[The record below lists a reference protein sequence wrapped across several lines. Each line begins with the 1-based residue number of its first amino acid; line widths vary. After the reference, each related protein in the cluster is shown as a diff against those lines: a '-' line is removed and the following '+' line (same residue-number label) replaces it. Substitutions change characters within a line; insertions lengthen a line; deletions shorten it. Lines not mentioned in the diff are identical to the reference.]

1 VVIVG
6 EHGLVKIREDRTGQ
20 PRTRA
25 VAGVGNNRLATLPR
39 CVRAECMPRMLP

>member
-1 VVIVG
+1 MVIVSERG
-6 EHGLVKIREDRTGQ
+6 VVKIREDGKGQ

-25 VAGVGNNRLATLPR
+25 VAGLGNNRLATLPR